1 MPLRATAPAVSPGAR
16 APAGATWTPK
26 GTNFSIYSR
35 DAAAVELL
43 LYDTDTDAG
52 PGAATGDPARIIA
65 LDPRQNRS
73 FHFWHVFVP
82 GLPVGS
88 HYNWRI
94 TPAGAPAHP
103 VEVLDPW
110 ARAVSG
116 TGWERARRTADAAA
130 PLGLRGIVVDPEF
143 DWLRDPPPAGDLAG
157 AVIYELH
164 VGGFTRHP
172 SSGVEHPG
180 TFLGLREKIPYLKEL
195 GITHVQFLPVAA
207 FDDQDV
213 PPSVAALGLANYWGY
228 STHSFAA
235 PHPGYCVARGQAGQ
249 ADEFRQLVKAL
260 HAAGIGVILD
270 VVYNHTAEGGA
281 GGPVI
286 NFKQLMPSF
295 FYHRD
300 GEDYRDYTG
309 CGNTVNCNHPL
320 VTQFIIG
327 TLERWVNEYHVDGFR
342 FDLASVFTRGE
353 DGEPM
358 RNPPLP
364 WSIEFSPPLHGRA
377 LIAEAWDAA
386 GLYHVGSF
394 PGLAWSEWNGRFR
407 DVVRRAVRGDAGMLG
422 GLATALTGSSDLY
435 EPDGRQ
441 PRNGI
446 NFVTCHDGFTL
457 ADLVSY
463 ERKHNLPN
471 GEDGRDGSSENLGS
485 NHGVEGDTGD
495 ATILAIRRQQA
506 RNLLAILFLSQGVP
520 MLLAGDEVLRTQ
532 RGNNNAWCQDN
543 EVSWFDWRLTG
554 RNADMLQ
561 FTRELIAF
569 RRRHPTL
576 WRRHFLTGRP
586 EGGRGLPDIAWHGLA
601 LDVPAWSD
609 PEAEA
614 HHVLA
619 FTLAGLA
626 PAEED
631 LHVICNLGLADH
643 VLPLPAIPGRRWHLA
658 VDTAAASTTVIP
670 RDAQRPVTGDAV
682 TARSRSVVVLEAR

>member
-1 MPLRATAPAVSPGAR
+1 V
-16 APAGATWTPK
+16 TWTPA
-26 GTNFSIYSR
+26 GTNFSVFSR
-35 DAAAVELL
+35 DATAVELL
-43 LYDTDTDAG
+43 LY
-52 PGAATGDPARIIA
+52 AADGSTPPQVIT

-82 GLPVGS
+82 GLPVGT
-88 HYNWRI
+88 HYNWRL
-94 TPAGAPAHP
+94 TPAGDTGAA

-110 ARAVSG
+110 ARAVSDRR
-116 TGWERARRTADAAA
+116 WNRAARTAEPAG

-164 VGGFTRHP
+164 VGGYTRHA
-172 SSGVEHPG
+172 SSGVDHPG
-180 TFLGLREKIPYLKEL
+180 TFLGLRDKIPYLQAL
-195 GITHVQFLPVAA
+195 GITHVQLLPVAA
-207 FDDQDV
+207 FDEQDV
-213 PPSVAALGLANYWGY
+213 PPGVAALGLANYWGY

-235 PHPGYCVARGQAGQ
+235 PHPGYCVARDQAGQ
-249 ADEFRQLVKAL
+249 ADEFREVVKAL

-281 GGPVI
+281 NGPVI
-286 NFKQLMPSF
+286 NFKGLMPAF

-300 GEDYRDYTG
+300 GDDYRDYTG

-320 VTQFIIG
+320 VTQFIIS
-327 TLERWVNEYHVDGFR
+327 TLERWVSEYHVDGFR

-358 RNPPLP
+358 ANPPLP
-364 WSIEFSPPLHGRA
+364 WAIEFSRLLNGRA

-407 DVVRRAVRGDAGMLG
+407 DVVRRAVRGDDGLVGA
-422 GLATALTGSSDLY
+422 LATALTGSSDLY
-435 EPDGRQ
+435 GPDGRE

-463 ERKHNLPN
+463 ARKHNTAN
-471 GEDGRDGSSENLGS
+471 GEDDRDGSDNNLSS
-485 NHGVEGDTGD
+485 NHGSEGDTDD
-495 ATILAIRRQQA
+495 AAVLALRRQQA
-506 RNLLAILFLSQGVP
+506 RNLLAVLFLSQGVP

-543 EVSWFDWRLTG
+543 DLSWFDWRLVEQ
-554 RNADMLQ
+554 NADMLA
-561 FTRELIAF
+561 FTRELIAL
-569 RRRHPTL
+569 RKRHPTL
-576 WRRHFLTGRP
+576 WRRHFLTGQP
-586 EGGRGLPDIAWHGLA
+586 EGPRDLPDIAWHGLA
-601 LDVPAWSD
+601 LDVPAWED

-614 HHVLA
+614 QRLLA
-619 FTLAGLA
+619 FTLAGLT

-631 LHVICNLGLADH
+631 LHVVLNFGAQDHLLA
-643 VLPLPAIPGRRWHLA
+643 LPGITGRRWHLA
-658 VDTAAASTTVIP
+658 VDTATTGSAMIE
-670 RDAQRPVTGDAV
+670 RERQLAV
-682 TARSRSVVVLEAR
+682 ATDQITSRARSVMVLEAR